1 MTQRARS
8 NDFSPW
14 VGVVNQGPLLSSTN
28 AFRLEHMLAARPS
41 AVAPRQATVPL
52 GAAAPDFTLE
62 RTDGQ
67 RFSLTDFRGKP
78 VVLRLTRAVSDRII

>member
-1 MTQRARS
+1 MARTRHA

-41 AVAPRQATVPL
+41 AITPRQATVEP
-52 GAAAPDFTLE
+52 GDAAPGFTLD
-62 RTDGQ
+62 RTDGG
-67 RFSLTDFRGKP
+67 RFSLADFRGKP
-78 VVLRLTRAVSDRII
+78 VVLRLTRAVTDRIV